1 MELFARTRI
10 ALLALTIATAAA
22 AGEVAPAGPA
32 APAAPAAA
40 TAAQTQAQTERALAE
55 AQQRLEAAAREVGQL
70 SAQLGQHMGEQ
81 HMVFVNGPPMRAQ
94 LGLQISNTPA
104 KDGAHV
110 VAVSPGGPAAE
121 AGIHDGDVITSIGG
135 QDLSKAADPG
145 RELVEHVGQLQP
157 DLKVKLTVMRA
168 GKKMDFDV
176 APRPMPQTFELH
188 RMQGVAPMPGAG
200 PGGHVFN
207 LPTPGPGGVAGISDG
222 QNWVFTRGPDTG
234 MGFHGMEFATLS
246 EKLGSYFGVK
256 SGVLVVRTGNNDA
269 FKLQDGDVI
278 LSIDGREPGNA
289 QHAGRILR
297 SYRGGE
303 KLTLRVQR
311 DRKAQN
317 IEVTLPGGADNDD

>member
-1 MELFARTRI
+1 M
-10 ALLALTIATAAA
+10 
-22 AGEVAPAGPA
+22 AGEAPPA
-32 APAAPAAA
+32 APAIPAVPAAPGAPAAA
-40 TAAQTQAQTERALAE
+40 ASATQPQSQAQTERALAD
-55 AQQRLEAAAREVGQL
+55 AQKRLEAAAREVGEL

-81 HMVFVNGPPMRAQ
+81 HMVFASAVPMRAQ
-94 LGLQISNTPA
+94 LGLQISNTPS

-110 VAVSPGGPAAE
+110 IAVSPGGPAAD

-135 QDLSKAADPG
+135 EDLTKAADPG

-157 DLKVKLTVMRA
+157 DLKVKVTVLRA
-168 GKKMDFDV
+168 GKKLDFDV
-176 APRPMPQTFELH
+176 APRPMLQNFELR
-188 RMQGVAPMPGAG
+188 RMGPMTGMAPMG
-200 PGGHVFN
+200 PM
-207 LPTPGPGGVAGISDG
+207 PGPGGRVFNLQTPPPGGVTAISDG
-222 QNWVFTRGPDTG
+222 QNWVYTRGPDTG
-234 MGFHGMEFATLS
+234 MGFRGMEFATLS

-256 SGVLVVRTGNNDA
+256 SGVLVVRTSNNDA

-317 IEVTLPGGADNDD
+317 IEVTLPGGTDNDD

>member
-1 MELFARTRI
+1 VI
-10 ALLALTIATAAA
+10 
-22 AGEVAPAGPA
+22 
-32 APAAPAAA
+32 
-40 TAAQTQAQTERALAE
+40 
-55 AQQRLEAAAREVGQL
+55 
-70 SAQLGQHMGEQ
+70 
-81 HMVFVNGPPMRAQ
+81 
-94 LGLQISNTPA
+94 
-104 KDGAHV
+104 
-110 VAVSPGGPAAE
+110 AVSPGGPAAE

-135 QDLSKAADPG
+135 EDLTKATDPG

-157 DLKVKLTVMRA
+157 DLKVKVTVLRA

-176 APRPMPQTFELH
+176 APRPMPQAFELR
-188 RMQGVAPMPGAG
+188 RMGPMAGIGPMTGPGPMPG
-200 PGGHVFN
+200 PGRVFN
-207 LPTPGPGGVAGISDG
+207 LQTPPPGGVAAISDG
-222 QNWVFTRGPDTG
+222 QNWVYTRGPDTG

-317 IEVTLPGGADNDD
+317 IEVTLPGGTDNDD